1 MKTEWRISLGIT
13 LVMAVALA
21 LALSLIHVFL
31 NRFQEHHFDRALVE
45 IARQEARE
53 APVNRFS
60 FISRPGPAPNHLGP
74 FEKYGVYYDADGN
87 VDAATQPFDVS
98 PPPLSEVTR
107 NPGVPFD
114 LDFKGNTL
122 RAVLVEARGAERH
135 TLLLAVS
142 RDELD
147 GDDQFM
153 QRAMILA
160 FVASLLCLFVV
171 ALALT
176 GRFTREHRRLA
187 MTLHRVAHGDVLARV
202 PAGAAGARD
211 PVLIQWGQDLNG
223 VAQQLSALIRSQQQF
238 IAYAAHELRSPITA
252 LYGEL
257 QQALR
262 KERSAEGYKESIET
276 ALQATRRLRSLAD
289 DLLTLAR
296 AEHDPEHFESVSLS
310 NVFEALVRELRAA
323 ASDKQL
329 SIEADF
335 GALSVHGRAAD
346 IQRLLR
352 NLFDNAIRHSPPGKA
367 IRCHA
372 VLREGVVRISVS
384 DQGPGVPPEDQ
395 QRIFEPFFRSSQTR
409 GTARE
414 GSGLGLSIAR
424 EIARAH
430 GGELW
435 IDGTSPGAVF
445 VMELPVALTA
455 TTPRAAE

>member
-74 FEKYGVYYDADGN
+74 FEKYGVYYDTDGN
-87 VDAATQPFDVS
+87 VDAATQPFDVA

-107 NPGVPFD
+107 NRGVPFD
-114 LDFKGNTL
+114 LEYKGNTL
-122 RAVLVEARGAERH
+122 RAVLVEAPGAERH

-153 QRAMILA
+153 KRAMTLA

-202 PAGAAGARD
+202 PAGARD

-296 AEHDPEHFESVSLS
+296 AEHDPERFEPVNLS
-310 NVFEALVRELRAA
+310 NVFEALTRELRAA

-329 SIEADF
+329 NIEADF
-335 GALSVHGRAAD
+335 GSLSVHGRAAD

-352 NLFDNAIRHSPPGKA
+352 NLFDNAIRHSPPGKT
-367 IRCHA
+367 IRCDA
-372 VLREGVVRISVS
+372 VLGEGVVRISVR
-384 DQGPGVPPEDQ
+384 DQGPGVPAEDQ

-430 GGELW
+430 GGELR

-445 VMELPVALTA
+445 VIELPVAPEASLR
-455 TTPRAAE
+455 RAAE